1 MFHVISPI
9 MLRFIYALILLLFF
23 AKAQSDVITY
33 IWRMLLGHPAQHWPW
48 INGLW
53 LSALFTAIASWLSRK
68 LHPNGHPV
76 AYVFT
81 SFLVVSLV
89 SFPFASVWWWVAAVL
104 IALCIALL
112 LVLWRKRLLRQWGS
126 QRSLW
131 QNFMPPTV
139 FLLVL
144 GLYMGGMAAAPDTVH
159 YELRTAAA
167 LHAQH
172 PHRAYKVGK
181 KSLSTS
187 PRLFALRCYLM
198 ATTGKHGLADS
209 FFQQPLPCGGSKNLL
224 FPTDYRQTL
233 IFPPSELYAQLGASP
248 RSGESHLA
256 YLQRCA
262 KSAAAQRNSEAYTP
276 GVDYYLCALLM
287 DKRIDLFARE
297 MTAFYPQRIR
307 SHQLPRYYAEA
318 LVYYTRTRTR
328 PCVIYHDAA
337 IEANLRDYAEM
348 AAKYPDWRVRY
359 NMMRRSY
366 GETYWFWHEY
376 EK

>member
-1 MFHVISPI
+1 MRDRLSKPLSSFLFCSMSFHPSCFGSSTPLFAVLCKGTIRRHHLHLEYAFGTSWRNISGGW
-9 MLRFIYALILLLFF
+9 LN
-23 AKAQSDVITY
+23 
-33 IWRMLLGHPAQHWPW
+33 GGCWP
-48 INGLW
+48 
-53 LSALFTAIASWLSRK
+53 FTAIASWLSRK

-144 GLYMGGMAAAPDTVH
+144 GLYMGGMAAVPDTVH

-198 ATTGKHGLADS
+198 ADHWQARFSRQFLSATPSVWRKQKPAFSHRLSANAD
-209 FFQQPLPCGGSKNLL
+209 F
-224 FPTDYRQTL
+224 
-233 IFPPSELYAQLGASP
+233 SP
-248 RSGESHLA
+248 
-256 YLQRCA
+256 Q
-262 KSAAAQRNSEAYTP
+262 
-276 GVDYYLCALLM
+276 
-287 DKRIDLFARE
+287 
-297 MTAFYPQRIR
+297 
-307 SHQLPRYYAEA
+307 
-318 LVYYTRTRTR
+318 
-328 PCVIYHDAA
+328 
-337 IEANLRDYAEM
+337 
-348 AAKYPDWRVRY
+348 
-359 NMMRRSY
+359 
-366 GETYWFWHEY
+366 
-376 EK
+376 